1 MNKVKIVS
9 FEGNIGAGKTTL
21 LNKLEKENTDPYIV
35 FLREPVDE
43 WEKISIDGVS
53 MISKFYA
60 DPEKYSFAFQI
71 MAFTTRLKLL
81 KEIIKNKPNVKLII
95 CERSLEADNEIFA
108 RMLYHDG
115 LMDQH
120 MYLIYKNHFNNSI
133 EKEYKLSGMI
143 YIKTLPVECF
153 NRIVKRARKGED
165 KITLT
170 YLEKCDKY
178 HLDWIGRFKEPVL
191 HKSSNDTL
199 HFDIYSFLQR
209 LLLRNDCICAES
221 K

>member
-21 LNKLEKENTDPYIV
+21 LNKLEKENTDPDIV

-43 WEKISIDGVS
+43 WEKISINGVT

-81 KEIIKNKPNVKLII
+81 KEIIKNHPNVKLII

-115 LMDQH
+115 LMDQY

-143 YIKTLPVECF
+143 YIETPPAECF
-153 NRIVKRARKGED
+153 NRITKRNREGED
-165 KITLT
+165 KITIT
-170 YLEKCDKY
+170 YLEKCHKY
-178 HLDWIGRFKEPVL
+178 HLDWLKRFKQPVL
-191 HKSSNDTL
+191 HKSSNDRL
-199 HFDIYSFLQR
+199 HFNIYSFLQK
-209 LLLRNDCICAES
+209 LLLRNDCGWTES

>member
-21 LNKLEKENTDPYIV
+21 LNKLEKENTDPDIV

-43 WEKISIDGVS
+43 WEKISINGET

-81 KEIIKNKPNVKLII
+81 KDIIKNKPNVKLII

-115 LMDQH
+115 LMDKH
-120 MYLIYKNHFNNSI
+120 MYLIYMNHFNNSI
-133 EKEYKLSGMI
+133 EKEYELSGMI
-143 YIKTLPVECF
+143 YIKTPPNECF
-153 NRIVKRARKGED
+153 NRIIKRNREGED
-165 KITLT
+165 KITLL
-170 YLEKCDKY
+170 YLEKCHKY
-178 HLDWIGRFKEPVL
+178 HLDWIGRFARPVL
-191 HKSSNDTL
+191 HKSSNDKL
-199 HFDIYSFLQR
+199 HFNVYSFLQK
-209 LLLRNDCICAES
+209 LLLRNDCS
-221 K
+221 WTKH

>member
-21 LNKLEKENTDPYIV
+21 LNKLEKENTDPDIV

-43 WEKISIDGVS
+43 WEKISIMGETI
-53 MISKFYA
+53 ISKFYA

-71 MAFTTRLKLL
+71 MAFTTRLKLV
-81 KEIIKNKPNVKLII
+81 KDIIKNQPNVKLII

-108 RMLYHDG
+108 KMLYHDG
-115 LMDQH
+115 LMDKH

-133 EKEYKLSGMI
+133 EKEYQLSGMI

-153 NRIVKRARKGED
+153 NRIIKRNRVGED

-170 YLEKCDKY
+170 YLEKCHKY
-178 HLDWIGRFKEPVL
+178 HLDWISRFKKPIL
-191 HKSSNDTL
+191 HKSSNDKL

-209 LLLRNDCICAES
+209 LLLKNHCSWTES